1 MEKKYKILTE
11 FIKDMSVE
19 TNSVQTYL
27 FVKDIISRYHLTI
40 AINSKAIKNKM
51 IEIDTNLKLED
62 KDGNE
67 YRSNFEIIYCTV
79 IKLTAENI
87 DKKELEKIL
96 LVEVQKDIYPNME
109 KSLLNVIHNSGFG
122 EFQINKKIDFLE
134 LYNKQFT

>member
-1 MEKKYKILTE
+1 MEKKYKILTK

-19 TNSVQTYL
+19 TNSIQTYL

-40 AINSKAIKNKM
+40 AIDSKAIKNKM
-51 IEIDTNLKLED
+51 IEINTNLKLED

-67 YRSNFEIIYCTV
+67 YCSNFEILYCTV
-79 IKLTAENI
+79 IKLIDENI
-87 DKKELEKIL
+87 DKKELEKII
-96 LVEVQKDIYPNME
+96 LVEVQKDIYPDME

>member
-1 MEKKYKILTE
+1 MEKKYKILTQ

-19 TNSVQTYL
+19 TNSIQAYL

-67 YRSNFEIIYCTV
+67 YRSNFEIVYCTV
-79 IKLTAENI
+79 IKLHGENI
-87 DKKELEKIL
+87 DKKELQKIL
-96 LVEVQKDIYPNME
+96 LVEVQNEIYPDLE
-109 KSLLNVIHNSGFG
+109 KSLLDVIHNSGFG
-122 EFQINKKIDFLE
+122 EFKINKKIDFLE

>member
-1 MEKKYKILTE
+1 MEKKYKILTH

-19 TNSVQTYL
+19 TNSIQAYL

-67 YRSNFEIIYCTV
+67 YRSNFDIVLLDSVTQALNSDIFSSLRLTSTIAINMVLILVNQIISFLRFSMVYYSLDEVT
-79 IKLTAENI
+79 NI
-87 DKKELEKIL
+87 DR
-96 LVEVQKDIYPNME
+96 
-109 KSLLNVIHNSGFG
+109 H
-122 EFQINKKIDFLE
+122 
-134 LYNKQFT
+134 

>member
-1 MEKKYKILTE
+1 MEKKYKILTQ

-19 TNSVQTYL
+19 TNNIQTYL

-67 YRSNFEIIYCTV
+67 YRSNFEILYCTI
-79 IKLTAENI
+79 IKLNDDNI
-87 DKKELEKIL
+87 DKKELQKIL
-96 LVEVQKDIYPNME
+96 LVEVQNEIYKDLE
-109 KSLLNVIHNSGFG
+109 KSLLDVIHNSGFG
-122 EFQINKKIDFLE
+122 DFKINKKIDFLE
-134 LYNKQFT
+134 LYNKQFS